1 MVVLQTVIDAHR
13 RERLIG
19 NAAVAACAVI
29 FVLCCYLIGFDPV
42 AIVAAAGKLAGFV
55 SAAFPP
61 STGGMFIET
70 AQALAE
76 TVAIAF
82 AGSVLA
88 SIVAIPF
95 SFAGASNVVSTKPL
109 HFVIRRALDFVR
121 GIDVLVWALVFVSA
135 VGLGPFAGILAIS
148 VVDAAVLSKV
158 FAEAI
163 EAIDSHQ
170 VEGVT
175 ASGADRLT
183 VLRFSFVP
191 QVAPIFLSNI
201 LYTFESNVRSATVL
215 GIVGAGGIGYQLAE
229 RMKLLQWNVVAMMI
243 LMTFV
248 VVVCIDFV
256 SGKIRHRLS

>member
-1 MVVLQTVIDAHR
+1 MVVLQTVLDAHR
-13 RERLIG
+13 QKRLAG
-19 NAAVAACAVI
+19 NVAVAACAFA
-29 FVLCCYLIGFDPV
+29 FVLCCYLIGFDPA
-42 AIVAAAGKLAGFV
+42 AIVAGAGKLVGFV

-61 STGGMFIET
+61 STGGMPIEI

-82 AGSVLA
+82 AGTVLA
-88 SIVAIPF
+88 SFVALPLGF
-95 SFAGASNVVSTKPL
+95 VGAGNVVSTKPL
-109 HFVIRRALDFVR
+109 HFVIRRAFDFVR

-135 VGLGPFAGILAIS
+135 VGLGPFAGILAVA

-229 RMKLLQWNVVAMMI
+229 RMKLLQWNEVAMII
-243 LMTFV
+243 LMIFV
-248 VVVCIDFV
+248 VVVCVDCA
-256 SGKIRHRLS
+256 SGEIRRRLS